1 MAGGK
6 LGGGPMPLSNG
17 NAAVVLVVARAL
29 RERRRTSRESARF
42 AVESTFFAMHRN
54 APRRPRPPPTAND
67 L

>member
-1 MAGGK
+1 
-6 LGGGPMPLSNG
+6 LSNG